1 MRAVISLTHSR
12 NNFFSVLLTVSA
24 ILLKC
29 IRYKSGLFAVF
40 PTQTSLRDHSSSPQ
54 TNMAERIH
62 LAARASW
69 ARQTH
74 TNKHKQSMWRCGW
87 HLQLVIYHQTTRLKK
102 NNIKL
107 ACSLCHGLQ
116 KIAKII
122 SMKNEFHWNELRQRG
137 QFSTL
142 IWGWVMGAAA

>member
-24 ILLKC
+24 ILFKC
-29 IRYKSGLFAVF
+29 MWYKSEFCCV
-40 PTQTSLRDHSSSPQ
+40 PHTNKPKRSLQLCSNKHGRKDSSGGESIPSQ
-54 TNMAERIH
+54 TN
-62 LAARASW
+62 
-69 ARQTH
+69 TH
-74 TNKHKQSMWRCGW
+74 KHKQSMWRCGW
-87 HLQLVIYHQTTRLKK
+87 HLQLVIYHQDTRLKK

-116 KIAKII
+116 KIEKIW
-122 SMKNEFHWNELRQRG
+122 MKKEFQWNELRQRG

-142 IWGWVMGAAA
+142 IWGWVTGAAA